1 MGGVTKTTMRAEK
14 TLIWRNGDERTNPPM
29 TRQIPGASTRTCKS
43 RNSPRD
49 NSTQA
54 YAVQQCMRKA
64 FEWLRGIHVVGR
76 IMAKVVQTDLEEE
89 EYRLFK
95 ELLEK
100 QRLSIREG
108 LRLAIDKMVKEE

>member
-1 MGGVTKTTMRAEK
+1 
-14 TLIWRNGDERTNPPM
+14 
-29 TRQIPGASTRTCKS
+29 
-43 RNSPRD
+43 
-49 NSTQA
+49 
-54 YAVQQCMRKA
+54 MRKA

-108 LRLAIDKMVKEE
+108 LRLAIDKMVKEEVRVDPKDPFLSRKPVGKSGLGDLSTMHDAYLYGKRRRRGYSSTRAH